1 LKEPIIV
8 IQQYKKDGDFL
19 SLPRTLREL
28 QPKYIVMYDANMT
41 AVRQI
46 EVIFII
52 FNIISISGIY
62 KYFFIGI
69 SKL

>member
-1 LKEPIIV
+1 MIFVNLFQNETLKEPIV
-8 IQQYKKDGDFL
+8 VLQQYKKDGDFL

-46 EVIFII
+46 EVQLILLVFLAIKIF
-52 FNIISISGIY
+52 
-62 KYFFIGI
+62 
-69 SKL
+69 

>member
-1 LKEPIIV
+1 VL
-8 IQQYKKDGDFL
+8 QQYKKDGDFL

-46 EVIFII
+46 EVIFNL
-52 FNIISISGIY
+52 FNRVTISAIY
-62 KYFFIGI
+62 KYYFIGI